1 MPKHQK
7 SSSRTMHG
15 AVSESEPRF
24 EVVISD
30 YTASVEEWRRAHEA
44 PDSNLPELDPDQRRI
59 AHLFGMTEEAY
70 ARSVLAGSYGQERM
84 RNRARALGQLLNGM
98 AHDILAG
105 SEVDSVIADMFRGI
119 WLVGLRTASGG
130 TTIEVPRELADDALD
145 SGQESEYGKLA
156 SLVRSGLRPFNSVQ
170 K

>member
-1 MPKHQK
+1 
-7 SSSRTMHG
+7 
-15 AVSESEPRF
+15 
-24 EVVISD
+24 
-30 YTASVEEWRRAHEA
+30 
-44 PDSNLPELDPDQRRI
+44 
-59 AHLFGMTEEAY
+59 
-70 ARSVLAGSYGQERM
+70 
-84 RNRARALGQLLNGM
+84 M